1 MKKHIQTSLQ
11 TLLKDRYLS
20 GLLVGFLAL
29 CLITVIY
36 LAFMIHASE
45 LQVVVHYTSFGT
57 TNFYRDKWYYLLS
70 FVAFVIVLAVAH
82 TVICLKLLQKR
93 GRDFALA
100 FAWLSILMVV
110 IAVSLFYQVLKIA
123 SLS

>member
-1 MKKHIQTSLQ
+1 MKKHIQTTLQ

-20 GLLVGFLAL
+20 GLLAGFLAL
-29 CLITVIY
+29 CFVTIVY

-70 FVAFVIVLAVAH
+70 FVAFMVMMAVVH
-82 TVICLKLLQKR
+82 TTVCLKLLEKR
-93 GRDFALA
+93 GRDLALA
-100 FAWLSILMVV
+100 FAWLSILIVL
-110 IAVSLFYQVLKIA
+110 IALALFYQVLKIA